1 MTGDRP
7 AEDATDCMTTPRTV
21 PAPFSPVLIA
31 GLALRPL
38 PTAALQPAVD
48 LAFGLLRRR
57 HPRLF
62 ERLGAQA
69 GIRFL
74 IEPVDLPLRFL
85 LVADPAAPAL
95 RVLGSGVATDAAATI
110 RGPLAVLIDLLEGR
124 LDGDALF
131 FARELVIE
139 GDTEAVV
146 ALRNAVDG
154 AGIDL
159 INDLLAPLGP
169 LAAPAAR
176 LVRAAR
182 RVMAT
187 AAADVERLRAAA
199 IQPALT
205 RADRDAARIK
215 TLETRLTELERRVTR
230 AKAP

>member
-1 MTGDRP
+1 
-7 AEDATDCMTTPRTV
+7 MTTPRTV

-38 PTAALQPAVD
+38 PAAALQPAVD

-57 HPRLF
+57 HPKLF
-62 ERLGAQA
+62 ARLGEQA
-69 GIRFL
+69 GTRFL

-85 LVADPAAPAL
+85 LGTDPAAPAL
-95 RVLGSGVATDAAATI
+95 RVLGSGVAADAAATI

-182 RVMAT
+182 RVMGT

-205 RADRDAARIK
+205 RADRDSARIK
-215 TLETRLTELERRVTR
+215 ALETRLAELERRLTR

>member
-1 MTGDRP
+1 
-7 AEDATDCMTTPRTV
+7 MTTPRTV

-38 PTAALQPAVD
+38 PAAALQPAVD
-48 LAFGLLRRR
+48 LGFGLLRRR
-57 HPRLF
+57 HPKLF
-62 ERLGAQA
+62 ARLGAQA
-69 GIRFL
+69 GTRFL

-85 LVADPAAPAL
+85 LITDPAAPAL
-95 RVLGSGVATDAAATI
+95 RVLGAGVAAEAAAII

-159 INDLLAPLGP
+159 VADLLAPLGP

-182 RVMAT
+182 RVAAT

-199 IQPALT
+199 IQPALA

-215 TLETRLTELERRVTR
+215 ALESRLAELERRVTR

>member
-1 MTGDRP
+1 MSS
-7 AEDATDCMTTPRTV
+7 PRTV

-38 PTAALQPAVD
+38 PAAALQPAVD

-62 ERLGAQA
+62 QRLGAQA
-69 GIRFL
+69 QARFL
-74 IEPVDLPLRFL
+74 IEPVDLPFRFL
-85 LVADPAAPAL
+85 LAPDPAAPAL
-95 RVLGSGVATDAAATI
+95 RVLGPAAAPGATATI
-110 RGPLAVLIDLLEGR
+110 RGPLSVLVDLLEGR

-131 FARELVIE
+131 FARELAIE

-159 INDLLAPLGP
+159 IADLLAPLGP

-182 RVMAT
+182 GAMAA

-199 IQPALT
+199 IQPALA
-205 RADRDAARIK
+205 RADRESARIRA
-215 TLETRLTELERRVTR
+215 LESRLAELERRVTR
-230 AKAP
+230 VKAS